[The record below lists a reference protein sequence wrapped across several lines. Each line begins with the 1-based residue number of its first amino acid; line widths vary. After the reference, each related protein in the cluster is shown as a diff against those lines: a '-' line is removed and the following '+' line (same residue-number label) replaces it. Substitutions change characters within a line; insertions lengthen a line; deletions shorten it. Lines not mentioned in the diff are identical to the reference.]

1 MTDTYSSPA
10 LDVKK
15 VEMYEELIIDAGL
28 DKETALKQNPYLL
41 CPEDVIECQEVLEV
55 TYYSFDGKIHQ
66 GQIVIH
72 RELIE
77 DIKEIFKVILKQ
89 KFPITSVIP
98 LSDPRFHWDD
108 DLAMEAG
115 NSSGFN
121 YRMITRT
128 TRLSNHAHGRAIDIN
143 PRQNPYITKDFIK
156 PKNAIYN
163 VKAPG
168 TIIRGDTL
176 YVTFKEM
183 GWVWGGDWEDRKD
196 YQHFEKPIG

>member
-1 MTDTYSSPA
+1 MHD
-10 LDVKK
+10 K
-15 VEMYEELIIDAGL
+15 VIIDSGL
-28 DKETALKQNPYLL
+28 EKEAALSQNPHQL
-41 CPEDVIECQEVLEV
+41 CPEDIIELQELIEV
-55 TYYSFDGKIHQ
+55 RYYSFDGKIHQ

-72 RELIE
+72 RDLIE
-77 DIKEIFKVILKQ
+77 DIKEIFNVILKQ

-98 LSDPRFHWDD
+98 VADPRFHWDD

-121 YRMITRT
+121 YRVIART

-143 PRQNPYITKDFIK
+143 PRQNPYYITKDFAK

-168 TIIRGDTL
+168 TIIRGDVL
-176 YVTFKEM
+176 YCAFKEM
-183 GWVWGGDWEDRKD
+183 GWVWGGDWMDRED
-196 YQHFEKPIG
+196 YQHFEKPIA

>member
-1 MTDTYSSPA
+1 
-10 LDVKK
+10 
-15 VEMYEELIIDAGL
+15 MYEELIIDSSL
-28 DKETALKQNPYLL
+28 DKETALRQNPYLR
-41 CPEDVIECQEVLEV
+41 CPEDVIECQEILEV
-55 TYYSFDGKIHQ
+55 MYYSFDGKIHQ

-98 LSDPRFHWDD
+98 VADPRFHWDD

-121 YRMITRT
+121 YRKIALT
-128 TRLSNHAHGRAIDIN
+128 TRLSNHSYGRAVDIN
-143 PRQNPYITKDFIK
+143 PRQNPYITKAFSK
-156 PKNAIYN
+156 PKDAIYN

-168 TIIRGDTL
+168 TIIKGDIIFS
-176 YVTFKEM
+176 TFKEM

-196 YQHFEKPIG
+196 YQHFEKPIR